1 MFNFLWKNSLP
12 LQTFFGTSKKIMKPN
27 ANITEL
33 GTEKIS
39 TLLLQY
45 AVPAI
50 IAMTAAS
57 LYNITD
63 SIFIGHGVGKDA
75 ISGLVPTFPLI
86 NLAAAFGAM
95 VGIGASTLLSI
106 RMGQKDYDSA
116 NKILGNVVVL
126 NLITGAS
133 FALIFYFALDPFLIF
148 FGASEKTL
156 PYARDF
162 MQIILLG
169 NIVSHVYY
177 GLNAVLRASGQPEKS
192 MYATL
197 MTVGINLILN
207 PLFIFGFKWGIRGSA
222 LATVISQC
230 VMLAW
235 QYSLF
240 NKKTSF
246 LRFSLEGLKLKKKI
260 VTDSLSIG
268 LSQFLMNAAASVIVI
283 LITRGMRDTGGDDAV
298 GAYGIVNRISFLF
311 VMVVIGLNQ
320 GMQPIAG
327 YNYGA
332 KNYERVI
339 SVFKKTVFFATIAM
353 CAGFLMAQIMPHHI
367 AALFTPD
374 VNQANLAAAGMR
386 IIFCVFPIVGF
397 QIVTSNFFQSTGMVK
412 KSIFLSL
419 TRQVLFLIPLLIILP
434 KIWGTNGV
442 WWSMPISDAV
452 ASVVAAFMLFSQ
464 LRKFSKF

>member
-1 MFNFLWKNSLP
+1 MKKNS
-12 LQTFFGTSKKIMKPN
+12 S
-27 ANITEL
+27 ITTL
-33 GTEKIS
+33 GTENIS

-63 SIFIGHGVGKDA
+63 SIFIGRGVDKDA
-75 ISGLVPTFPLI
+75 ISGLVPTFPLM

-95 VGIGASTLLSI
+95 VGVGASTLLSI

-116 NKILGNVVVL
+116 NKILGNVVIL
-126 NLITGAS
+126 NLITGVS
-133 FALIFYFALDPFLIF
+133 FAIVFYFVLDPVLLF
-148 FGASEKTL
+148 FGASEQTL
-156 PYARDF
+156 PYSRDF

-169 NIVSHVYY
+169 NVISHIYY

-230 VMLAW
+230 LMLAW

-240 NKKTSF
+240 HKKDSF
-246 LRFSLEGLKLKKKI
+246 LKFTIEGLKLKKRI
-260 VTDSLSIG
+260 VIDSISIG
-268 LSQFLMNAAASVIVI
+268 LSPFLMNTASCVIII
-283 LITRGMRDTGGDDAV
+283 LITRGMRNTGGDDAV
-298 GAYGIVNRISFLF
+298 GAYGIVNRIAFLF
-311 VMVVIGLNQ
+311 VMIVIGLTQ

-332 KNYERVI
+332 KKYDRVI
-339 SVFKKTVFFATIAM
+339 SVFKKTVFFATLAM
-353 CAGFLMAQIMPHHI
+353 SAGFLLAQLFPHHI
-367 AALFTPD
+367 ASLFTPD
-374 VNQANLAAAGMR
+374 ANQVNLATNGMR
-386 IIFCVFPIVGF
+386 IVFVFYPIVGF
-397 QIVTSNFFQSTGMVK
+397 QMVTSNFFQSMGMVK
-412 KSIFLSL
+412 KSIFLAL
-419 TRQVLFLIPLLIILP
+419 TRQVLFLIPLLIFLP
-434 KIWGTNGV
+434 RIWSTNGV

-452 ASVVAAFMLFSQ
+452 ASVVALFLLIPQ
-464 LRKFSKF
+464 LRKFREVGNN

>member
-1 MFNFLWKNSLP
+1 MKKN
-12 LQTFFGTSKKIMKPN
+12 TG
-27 ANITEL
+27 ITEL

-39 TLLLQY
+39 ALLLQY

-75 ISGLVPTFPLI
+75 ISGLVPTFPLM

-95 VGIGASTLLSI
+95 VGVGASTLLSI

-116 NKILGNVVVL
+116 NKILGNVVML
-126 NLITGAS
+126 NLITGVS
-133 FALIFYFALDPFLIF
+133 FAIIFYFALDPVLLF
-148 FGASEKTL
+148 FGASKQTL
-156 PYARDF
+156 PYSRDF
-162 MQIILLG
+162 MRIILLG
-169 NIVSHVYY
+169 NVISHIYY

-222 LATVISQC
+222 LATIISQC
-230 VMLAW
+230 VMLVW

-240 NKKTSF
+240 NKKDS
-246 LRFSLEGLKLKKKI
+246 LLKFSLEGLRLKKRI
-260 VTDSLSIG
+260 VIDSVSIG
-268 LSQFLMNAAASVIVI
+268 LSPFLMNAASCIIVI

-298 GAYGIVNRISFLF
+298 GAYGIVNRIAFLF
-311 VMVVIGLNQ
+311 VMIVIGLNQ

-332 KNYERVI
+332 KKYDRVI
-339 SVFKKTVFFATIAM
+339 IIFKKTVFYATITM
-353 CAGFLMAQIMPHHI
+353 CVGFLMAYLVPHNI
-367 AALFTPD
+367 ATLFTPD
-374 VNQANLAAAGMR
+374 ANQINLITEGMR
-386 IIFCVFPIVGF
+386 IVFTFYPLVGF
-397 QIVTSNFFQSTGMVK
+397 QMVTANFFQSMGMVK
-412 KSIFLSL
+412 KSIFLSI
-419 TRQVLFLIPLLIILP
+419 TRQVLFLIPLLIFLP

-452 ASVVAAFMLFSQ
+452 ASVVAAGLLISQ
-464 LRKFSKF
+464 LRKFKALENI